1 MSLKIM
7 HTGDVHLGMKFNHYP
22 EISNE
27 LEEARFKALENVVK
41 TANQKKCNILAVAGD
56 LFDKINIKE
65 SEILKTIDIL
75 DKFAGDVILILPGNH
90 DYSDQLNQLWQKFKQ
105 HLRGR
110 ILILDQEKVYPLA
123 DFGLEA
129 AVYPAP
135 CDSRLSENNKLGWLK
150 DSDKRDQYKF
160 NIGLAHGALAG
171 FSPDLNDSYFKMTKD
186 ELLSLEMDLW
196 LLGHSH
202 IPYPEFKSVKN
213 HKIFNNGTPEPDGM
227 DCSHPGYAWYIELA
241 DNKAISAE
249 RIITGNYHFSDLVF
263 EVNSK
268 SDLIN
273 AVGKIKADSPENKIL
288 RLKLKGKLS
297 RDDFRDKDKYLTE
310 IRDKCFYAQ
319 IDQKALNIKIDK
331 ELIADEFAVNS
342 FPYQLL
348 TELEDQDQALHLA
361 YMMLKEVQK

>member
-22 EISNE
+22 EISKE
-27 LEEARFKALENVVK
+27 LEEARYQALENVIK
-41 TANQKKCNILAVAGD
+41 SANQKKCNLLVVAGD

-65 SEILKTIDIL
+65 AEVLKAINIL
-75 DKFAGDVILILPGNH
+75 DKFAGDAILILPGNH
-90 DYSDQLNQLWQKFKQ
+90 DYSDQLNQLWQKFKE

-110 ILILDQEKVYPLA
+110 ILILDQERIYSLS

-150 DSDKRDQYKF
+150 NLDDRAQYKY

-186 ELLSLEMDLW
+186 ELLGLDLDLW

-202 IPYPEFKSVKN
+202 IPYPESKSVKK

-227 DCSHPGYAWYIELA
+227 DCSHPGYAWYIELGE
-241 DNKAISAE
+241 NKEISAE
-249 RIITGNYHFSDLVF
+249 RLITGNYHFSDLIF

-268 SDLIN
+268 KDLER
-273 AVGKIKADSPENKIL
+273 AVENIITESPEKKIL
-288 RLKLKGKLS
+288 RLKLQGNLS
-297 RDDFRDKDKYLTE
+297 RDDFAEKDKYLNK

-342 FPYQLL
+342 FPYELL
-348 TELEDQDQALHLA
+348 NELEDQDEALHLA
-361 YMMLKEVQK
+361 YMMLKEVQQ